1 MSVLHNGEIPDCLHN
16 KEAEGIVFDPFF
28 TLFFAYRYK
37 IDICNTLMFGK
48 SKDAAQED
56 VRHHPG

>member
-16 KEAEGIVFDPFF
+16 KEAEGIVFDPFI
-28 TLFFAYRYK
+28 FAYRYK

-48 SKDAAQED
+48 SKGAA
-56 VRHHPG
+56 